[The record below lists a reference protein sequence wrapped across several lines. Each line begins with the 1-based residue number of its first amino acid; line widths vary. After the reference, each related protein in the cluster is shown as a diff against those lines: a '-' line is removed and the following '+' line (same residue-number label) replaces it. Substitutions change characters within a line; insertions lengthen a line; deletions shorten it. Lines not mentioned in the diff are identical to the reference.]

1 MAITPDTQKKEQQH
15 QPQNGPLDYAHI
27 CKCIAMFFV
36 VAGVVLM
43 FFETG
48 LDPEQ
53 KEQIKRLHLDLFL
66 FFFSITDYAYIG
78 GYTYVKKQKH
88 TCRHLYTFKKA
99 LDSDLWVL
107 QKKNGQNKKSLF
119 LQQPF
124 S

>member
-1 MAITPDTQKKEQQH
+1 MRGLPSTARAQGAPSPWRAGTLGSIPRQSPYKQRRHGTEQSQQEHEDMAITPDKQKKEQQH

-53 KEQIKRLHLDLFL
+53 KEQIKRLHQLDG
-66 FFFSITDYAYIG
+66 IPHA
-78 GYTYVKKQKH
+78 
-88 TCRHLYTFKKA
+88 
-99 LDSDLWVL
+99 
-107 QKKNGQNKKSLF
+107 
-119 LQQPF
+119 
-124 S
+124 

>member
-1 MAITPDTQKKEQQH
+1 MAITPDKQKKEQQH

-53 KEQIKRLHLDLFL
+53 KSKSSVSTSWTAFLTLDVPRVMCSLI
-66 FFFSITDYAYIG
+66 FFFFFFQLRIMHI
-78 GYTYVKKQKH
+78 
-88 TCRHLYTFKKA
+88 
-99 LDSDLWVL
+99 
-107 QKKNGQNKKSLF
+107 
-119 LQQPF
+119 
-124 S
+124 

>member
-1 MAITPDTQKKEQQH
+1 MDFVPCSFVLCSGADGTEQSQQEHEDMAITPDKQKKEQQH

-53 KEQIKRLHLDLFL
+53 KEQIKRLHQLDGIPHAWCAQGDVFLDLFL
-66 FFFSITDYAYIG
+66 FFFFQLRIMHI
-78 GYTYVKKQKH
+78 
-88 TCRHLYTFKKA
+88 
-99 LDSDLWVL
+99 
-107 QKKNGQNKKSLF
+107 
-119 LQQPF
+119 
-124 S
+124 

>member
-1 MAITPDTQKKEQQH
+1 MAITPDKQKKEQQH

-53 KEQIKRLHLDLFL
+53 KEQIKRLH
-66 FFFSITDYAYIG
+66 
-78 GYTYVKKQKH
+78 Q
-88 TCRHLYTFKKA
+88 
-99 LDSDLWVL
+99 LDSI
-107 QKKNGQNKKSLF
+107 
-119 LQQPF
+119 PHA
-124 S
+124 